1 MSRLCAGLAALVL
14 SAGAWGQEY
23 PTRPIRIL
31 VPFAPGGAT
40 DVLARYVAQHYGQVW
55 GQQVVVDNRPG
66 ANGIIAAEMTV
77 KAAPDGHTLLFVAI
91 GHAINSLIYKKLP
104 YDTQRDF
111 TPVSL
116 AALYSQMLLAHP
128 AVPAA
133 SVKELI
139 ALAKTKRLTYA
150 SGGVGSS
157 QHLAGAL
164 FGYMAKVDMSHVPYK
179 GGAPALVDVMAGN
192 VDFMLTQPTNVGVI
206 KAGKLKALA
215 VSSPKRSA
223 SWPDV
228 PTISE
233 AGLPGYE
240 SQAWYGMVGP
250 RGLPPAVLR
259 KLNDE
264 MAKAI
269 RGKELRDTLAAQ
281 GGDPTATTPAE
292 FAAFIKAEINRYA
305 AVVREAGI
313 TAE

>member
-1 MSRLCAGLAALVL
+1 MSRLIAGLAAFALCA
-14 SAGAWGQEY
+14 SAWGQDY
-23 PTRPIRIL
+23 PARPIRIL

-55 GQQVVVDNRPG
+55 SQQVVVDNRPG
-66 ANGIIAAEMTV
+66 ANGIIAAEMAV

-104 YDTQRDF
+104 YDTERDF

-116 AALYSQMLLAHP
+116 AALYSQMLLTHP

-139 ALAKTKRLTYA
+139 ALGRTKRLTYA
-150 SGGVGSS
+150 SGGIGSS

-164 FGYMAKVDMSHVPYK
+164 FSYMTKVEMSHVPYK

-228 PTISE
+228 PTVSE

-250 RGLPPAVLR
+250 KGLPPAVLK

-269 RGKELRDTLAAQ
+269 RSKDLRESLAAQ
-281 GGDPTATTPAE
+281 GGDPAASTPAE
-292 FAAFIKAEINRYA
+292 FGAFIKAEINRYA
-305 AVVREAGI
+305 AVVRAAGI